1 MKGVERP
8 TRRRLCVVEAGW
20 ALGVALGSY
29 VVANAFELVIVRW
42 MEPSVPELVEVS
54 DLILAAAVGVTAYLW
69 PHLRTTRTDLHRLE
83 REQIVVSTQLAAAAE
98 IQRRLLPSQP
108 RTVNGIACAVGF
120 ESAWEIG
127 GDFYDF
133 LPIAHDAMLVVIGD
147 ISGKGIPAAILL
159 AFVRTAL
166 RVAAARTTD
175 PAELLTALSDAL
187 YEDNEGTPYA
197 TCLVSRVDT
206 QRGTL
211 TYANAGHPPG
221 VIFGPQ
227 GRQVLDRGG
236 PPVGMFESPRY
247 VSEMVAYHPGDLA
260 VVATD
265 GITEKDPQDRPPE
278 ALLASLVD
286 QVPPPKAPGTVCDAI
301 MAFAR
306 EADGPPGI
314 EGWSDDRTVLA
325 FQWLGP

>member
-42 MEPSVPELVEVS
+42 MKPSVPELVEAS

-69 PHLRTTRTDLHRLE
+69 LHLRTTRTDLHRLE

-227 GRQVLDRGG
+227 GVQVLDSGG
-236 PPVGMFESPRY
+236 PPVGMFESPAGERRRSGATAEGARDRLRRDHGLRARGRWAARY
-247 VSEMVAYHPGDLA
+247 RRLVGRSHRPGFPVVGSIGVADLRGSA
-260 VVATD
+260 HLPHLMWAGLTS
-265 GITEKDPQDRPPE
+265 P
-278 ALLASLVD
+278 
-286 QVPPPKAPGTVCDAI
+286 
-301 MAFAR
+301 AR
-306 EADGPPGI
+306 A
-314 EGWSDDRTVLA
+314 RTFSTA
-325 FQWLGP
+325 GR